1 MNALDSLTDEQKQ
14 TLLNY
19 QTITGVEDLETAIHT
34 LDENR
39 WNMSA
44 AVEQFYSAG
53 HSSRVLNHG
62 MDQVDNFED
71 KNQQFIDLQ
80 NNAPLLPTASSVA
93 VALDEPQ
100 RLRNNVQ
107 RPTPTLTALFTTPFQ
122 WGFKFFW
129 AILSYTLGLF
139 QFLGLGVSGRRR
151 TVGGSGMQRNR
162 SSTERS
168 TAECASVRFK
178 EDFESQYGSK
188 HPPFFVGTYTQALNT
203 AKSEI
208 RYALVILQSD
218 EHDDTDKFSR
228 ETISSDTFISFV
240 SEKNLLV
247 WGGNIHDAEAFKV
260 SAVLN
265 ATSYP
270 FMALITLQGSRMAVA
285 HRFEGLMST
294 GRIISKLR
302 RLIDRFDPLLAG
314 ARADRAS
321 HAAARSIRQQQD
333 DAYQASLLADQEKA
347 RKAKEEEEQAKKAL
361 LEQEQQRIAGLT
373 KLERRKQLKIELAA
387 NMPVEPDVGEPNTTR
402 LSIRLPSG
410 ERVIRRFKADD
421 TIQILWNFIETHD
434 LKPLDLETEFS
445 IVCPFPRRV
454 YRNMDMTMEQAGLV
468 PSASVVVEEM
478 FDDGL

>member
-80 NNAPLLPTASSVA
+80 NNAPLLPTASS
-93 VALDEPQ
+93 LP
-100 RLRNNVQ
+100 
-107 RPTPTLTALFTTPFQ
+107 
-122 WGFKFFW
+122 
-129 AILSYTLGLF
+129 
-139 QFLGLGVSGRRR
+139 GRRR

-188 HPPFFVGTYTQALNT
+188 HPPFLLELTP
-203 AKSEI
+203 SEI